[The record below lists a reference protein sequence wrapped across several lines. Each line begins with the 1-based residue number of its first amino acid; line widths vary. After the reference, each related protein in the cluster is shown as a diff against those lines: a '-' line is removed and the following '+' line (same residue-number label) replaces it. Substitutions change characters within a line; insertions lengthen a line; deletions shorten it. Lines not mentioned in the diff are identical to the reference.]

1 MEVICEEGWVTQL
14 LLEAA
19 HERARSLHLPP
30 APLSTKPSLHT
41 LFFLMEENA
50 ETQKGGDLVIRP
62 CYALLLYHSFI
73 YYLFFFIPMPWSEI
87 LNRSRHWNP
96 FLGNVSL
103 STGRVSL
110 YSYGWCMCLGPRA
123 AGTDLLSNTM
133 HNQVEENKDVGS
145 TNSVCA
151 DRDGPGIQ
159 NPERTVVLSQDRH
172 RGKGT
177 QWRGTG

>member
-1 MEVICEEGWVTQL
+1 MNRPGVFI
-14 LLEAA
+14 
-19 HERARSLHLPP
+19 SP

-41 LFFLMEENA
+41 LFFLMEEHA
-50 ETQKGGDLVIRP
+50 ETQKGGDLVNRP
-62 CYALLLYHSFI
+62 CYALLLYHSVFLL
-73 YYLFFFIPMPWSEI
+73 LFFFFRKPMPQSEI
-87 LNRSRHWNP
+87 LKRSWLWNP
-96 FLGNVSL
+96 FLGNMSL
-103 STGRVSL
+103 STGQVCL

-159 NPERTVVLSQDRH
+159 NPERTVALSQDRH

-177 QWRGTG
+177 QWRGTS